1 MKTETTADL
10 NVAHECRSR
19 AAAEGYERRETELRR
34 GHEEDKAQLTER
46 FQAAQDVLKVKRVT
60 SGPPSRPPA
69 AASVGSFS
77 CVCAAPRRLKCSS

>member
-46 FQAAQDVLKVKRVT
+46 FRAARDVLQVKGSRRVLPQLPQPFFF
-60 SGPPSRPPA
+60 SA
-69 AASVGSFS
+69 AFVLH
-77 CVCAAPRRLKCSS
+77 RRLKRSS

>member
-10 NVAHECRSR
+10 NVVHECRSR

-46 FQAAQDVLKVKRVT
+46 FQAAQDALKVKGSHRV
-60 SGPPSRPPA
+60 PQQ
-69 AASVGSFS
+69 ASCRSFRS
-77 CVCAAPRRLKCSS
+77 LFFQLRLCCTAG